1 MTAAILAVKRRFG
14 TAEPG
19 KRWLWT
25 AALLLAAAFVFAALP
40 SREALGAWWQ
50 AAAPWQ
56 RGFTASLLV
65 GLATG
70 VGAVAVF
77 FVSSVPARLQD
88 AMLGFGAGVM
98 LAATSFSLILPG
110 IEVAHLLTQSTAVAT
125 AIVASGMGMG
135 GLFLFAADRFVPH
148 EHFIK
153 GREGGDA
160 RRLRRIWLFVLAIAL
175 HNLPEGLAVG
185 VAFGGGDAA
194 ASRLAFGIGLQNVP
208 EGLAVALA
216 LVAVGY
222 SRAIAFAVALA
233 TGLIEPMAG
242 LFGAVMVGGA
252 QWLLPWGLAF
262 AAGAML
268 FVISHEVIPESHRR
282 GHETP
287 ATTGILA
294 GFVVM
299 MMLDTAL

>member
-1 MTAAILAVKRRFG
+1 MTAAILAVKRRFEA
-14 TAEPG
+14 AEPG
-19 KRWLWT
+19 IRWFG
-25 AALLLAAAFVFAALP
+25 AAASLLIVAFVLVALP
-40 SREALGAWWQ
+40 TREALGAWWQ
-50 AAAPWQ
+50 TAAPWQ
-56 RGFTASLLV
+56 RGFTASLAA

-70 VGAVAVF
+70 VGAIAVF
-77 FVSSVPARLQD
+77 FARSVPARLQD

-110 IEVAHLLTQSTAVAT
+110 IEVAHLLTQSAAVAT
-125 AIVASGMGMG
+125 AIVAGGMGLG
-135 GLFLFAADRFVPH
+135 GLFLFAADRIVPH

-153 GREGGDA
+153 GRKGCDTT
-160 RRLRRIWLFVLAIAL
+160 RVRRIWLFVLAIAL
-175 HNLPEGLAVG
+175 HNVPEGLAVG

-194 ASRLAFGIGLQNVP
+194 ASHLALGIGLQNIP

-216 LVAVGY
+216 LAAAGHT
-222 SRAIAFAVALA
+222 RASAFVVALA
-233 TGLIEPMAG
+233 TGLIEPVAG
-242 LFGAVMVGGA
+242 LFGALVVGAA

-282 GHETP
+282 GYETP
-287 ATTGILA
+287 ATAGILA
-294 GFVVM
+294 GFVAM